1 MNKMGTIIGFTFKN
15 KVRTKS
21 FLITT
26 LILVL
31 LLSIG
36 MNIPYFI
43 KVFRGDDGAAKN
55 TQIGVVAEQGN
66 RAAELLLAYT
76 PPVTADAADANADE
90 EADKVTFTAYASAED
105 AALKQGLEN
114 EDIAGYLTFA
124 AQGGEGVP
132 PVTYHS
138 KDGDLDGDV
147 QSYLQTALQQV
158 NTQLIAGDKLTQ
170 EQVAAMFAPVSIA
183 TQQLS
188 ADGTDGASEP
198 QESKPIINYVIV
210 YILLILF
217 FMSITMTGNMISA
230 EVTSE
235 KSSRIMEIL
244 ITSASPLTQMFG
256 KVIGIFLVGL
266 LQIAIISASIAANLL
281 LPHNAGV
288 LTDFDLDLG
297 QLNYGILVYGLILY
311 VLGYFLY
318 ALMYAAVGSI
328 VSRTEDLGQAV
339 MPVMMF
345 GFINF
350 YVPLFSISTPDAMLV
365 KVASYVPITSPL
377 SMLLR
382 IGIGEV
388 AFWEIAISLV
398 ILLATTFVLGWL
410 AAKIYRTGVLMYGK
424 RPSIKEI
431 RKAMK
436 AYKI

>member
-1 MNKMGTIIGFTFKN
+1 MNKMGSIINFTFKN

-21 FLITT
+21 FMITT

-36 MNIPYFI
+36 MNIPYLI
-43 KVFRGDDGAAKN
+43 KVFKGEDGAKEA
-55 TQIGVVAEQGN
+55 TQIGVVAEQGF
-66 RAAELLLAYT
+66 RPAELLLAYT
-76 PPVTADAADANADE
+76 PPAETDAQVE
-90 EADKVTFTAYASAED
+90 FTAYTSADD
-105 AALKQGLEN
+105 AALKQGLED
-114 EDIAGYLTFA
+114 EKIEGYLTFA
-124 AQGGEGVP
+124 SEGSEGVP

-138 KDGDLDGDV
+138 KDGDISDKV

-158 NTQLIAGDKLTQ
+158 NTGLIVGDKLT
-170 EQVAAMFAPVSIA
+170 ESQVAAIFAPVSIG
-183 TQQLS
+183 TEQLN
-188 ADGTDGASEP
+188 ADAAASGSE
-198 QESKPIINYVIV
+198 EGDAKPVINYVVV
-210 YILLILF
+210 YVLLMLF
-217 FMSITMTGNMISA
+217 FMSVMMTGNMIAA
-230 EVTSE
+230 EITSE

-266 LQIAIISASIAANLL
+266 LQIAIISASIAVNLM
-281 LPHNAGV
+281 LPHNSGI

-297 QLNYGILVYGLILY
+297 QLNASILVYGFILY
-311 VLGYFLY
+311 ILGYFLY

-339 MPVMMF
+339 MPVMMV
-345 GFINF
+345 GFVSF
-350 YVPLFSISTPDAMLV
+350 YLPLFSISNPDTLLV
-365 KVASYVPITSPL
+365 KVASFVPFTSSL
-377 SMLLR
+377 SLLLR
-382 IGIGEV
+382 IGVGHV
-388 AFWEIAISLV
+388 AFWEIMVSLA
-398 ILLATTFVLGWL
+398 ILLATTFVFGWL

>member
-1 MNKMGTIIGFTFKN
+1 MNKMGTIISFTFKN

-21 FLITT
+21 FMITT

-36 MNIPYFI
+36 MNVPYLI
-43 KVFRGDDGAAKN
+43 KVFQGDDGAKN

-66 RAAELLLAYT
+66 RAAELLLAYV
-76 PPVTADAADANADE
+76 PPAAPKADA
-90 EADKVTFTAYASAED
+90 DKDTDTVAFKAFASADD
-105 AALKQGLEN
+105 AALKQGLDDGKIE
-114 EDIAGYLTFA
+114 GYLTFDA
-124 AQGGEGVP
+124 KGTEGVP

-138 KDGDLDGDV
+138 KDGELDGDL
-147 QSYLQTALQQV
+147 QTYLQTALQQI
-158 NTQLIAGDKLTQ
+158 NTKLIVGDKLTQ
-170 EQVAAMFAPVSIA
+170 AQVAAMFAPVSIG

-188 ADGTDGASEP
+188 TDGTDSGAADK
-198 QESKPIINYVIV
+198 SKPAINYVIV
-210 YILLILF
+210 YVLLILF

-266 LQIAIISASIAANLL
+266 MQIAVISASIAINLM
-281 LPHNAGV
+281 LPHNASI
-288 LTDFDLDLG
+288 LSDFDLDLG

-311 VLGYFLY
+311 VLGFFLY

-339 MPVMMF
+339 MPVMMCTF
-345 GFINF
+345 VAF
-350 YVPLFSISTPDAMLV
+350 YIPLFSISAPNTMLI
-365 KVASYVPITSPL
+365 KVASFVPITSPL

-382 IGIGEV
+382 IGIGDV
-388 AFWEIAISLV
+388 AFWEIAVSLI
-398 ILLATTFVLGWL
+398 ILLATTFGLGWL